1 MEQQSGRKITAGI
14 IAALTAVGALGSGMG
29 VGGAIF
35 GAAINAGIVFAA
47 AALIDIVQI
56 KMPKN
61 RNNSSSPPPSSIG
74 NTVRNKPSKNI
85 STDDAPPVTE
95 KWDPPMYSSG
105 YMKGAGWYK
114 DPSGEYDQRFFAGA
128 NWTALVMKQGNV
140 MRSDGK
146 QTSVMPSQPAKSVE
160 SEPMTSTST
169 PTPQTR
175 TVQEKTTPTPQ
186 TRIVQEKTTPTSITD
201 DLSSLSKMFQDGLL
215 TNEEF
220 TAAKKKLLG

>member
-14 IAALTAVGALGSGMG
+14 IAALSVVAALGSGRG
-29 VGGAIF
+29 AGGAIF
-35 GAAINAGIVFAA
+35 GAALNAGIVFAV
-47 AALIDIVQI
+47 AALIDIVKI

-61 RNNSSSPPPSSIG
+61 INNSSPSPSSIR

-105 YMKGAGWYK
+105 YIRGAGWYK

-146 QTSVMPSQPAKSVE
+146 QTSEMPSQPAKPVE

-175 TVQEKTTPTPQ
+175 TVQE
-186 TRIVQEKTTPTSITD
+186 RTTPTSITD

-220 TAAKKKLLG
+220 TAAKKRVLG